1 MSGQRVAHQL
11 SNGMVVSGLPT
22 SPKERSPSFGSRA
35 VPYTGGDVRK
45 SGELGRM
52 FDIPVGETATASTA
66 SPRPRSGPHSGPLPR
81 SSPSSRRTSA
91 PPSPIPATGLITS
104 GPARYSSRQQ
114 TPATSPAPARR
125 RKEYG
130 AAVTVV
136 DGEGFV
142 FGVSRAW
149 RWVLV
154 AMFVVG
160 VATGAFVWAAVGRPE
175 ILVGVAAAAALVVA
189 LAVWSCVMGRMEVER
204 FLRCHPN
211 YSIDPR
217 NLPIGKLVKIT
228 GHVTCGSIPLEASY
242 QKISRC
248 IYISTDIYEY
258 RGWSGLP
265 AKPNLMHFS
274 WGLRNSERHIADF
287 YISDSATGMRFL
299 VRAGN
304 GAKVT
309 TFVKPTTI
317 LDMNKEKK
325 QLSPDFLSWL
335 MEHNLSSDDR
345 IMRLKEGYI
354 KEGHTASVMGILKKH
369 ENLIMIDPPAD
380 MVSTGC
386 RWTRCFLPLFVEG
399 LILIGDERPDEV
411 VYQV

>member
-11 SNGMVVSGLPT
+11 SNGMVVSGLPM

-114 TPATSPAPARR
+114 TPAASPAPARR

-175 ILVGVAAAAALVVA
+175 ILVGVAAAAAVVVA

-211 YSIDPR
+211 SSIDPR

-228 GHVTCGSIPLEASY
+228 G
-242 QKISRC
+242 
-248 IYISTDIYEY
+248 
-258 RGWSGLP
+258 
-265 AKPNLMHFS
+265 
-274 WGLRNSERHIADF
+274 RHISDF

-309 TFVKPTTI
+309 AFVKPTTI

-369 ENLIMIDPPAD
+369 ENLIMIDPPPD